1 MCRPLATHGINEELS
16 MISKISSFKLNIFY
30 GWYVLAA
37 SFAILFLTSGVRFSI
52 GVVFKPL
59 MWEFGWDRGT
69 PEADAVTGLTDS
81 ACRAAMLKIGDTF
94 LEVFEYSAP
103 AQPARTELRAV
114 NLHGITHVCLEV
126 TDIDSE
132 YQRLKAA
139 GMRFNTEP
147 MAQDGSSMVY
157 GRDPDGNV
165 VELIEFTG

>member
-1 MCRPLATHGINEELS
+1 
-16 MISKISSFKLNIFY
+16 MIKGFHHAAISTPDLQRCIHFY
-30 GWYVLAA
+30 TE
-37 SFAILFLTSGVRFSI
+37 II
-52 GVVFKPL
+52 GGAVA
-59 MWEFGWDRGT
+59 WEFGWDQGT
-69 PEADAVTGLTDS
+69 PEADAVTGLSNS

-94 LEVFEYSAP
+94 LEVFEYSTP
-103 AQPARTELRAV
+103 PQPGRTELRPV

-139 GMRFNTEP
+139 GMQFNTEP

>member
-1 MCRPLATHGINEELS
+1 
-16 MISKISSFKLNIFY
+16 MIKGFHHAAISTPDLERCIAFY
-30 GWYVLAA
+30 
-37 SFAILFLTSGVRFSI
+37 TQTI
-52 GVVFKPL
+52 GGEVA
-59 MWEFGWDRGT
+59 WEFGWERGT
-69 PEADAVTGLTDS
+69 PEADAVTGLSDS

-94 LEVFEYSAP
+94 LEIFEYSAP
-103 AQPARTELRAV
+103 AQAARTELRPV

-132 YQRLKAA
+132 YQRLIAA
-139 GMRFNTEP
+139 GMQFNTAP